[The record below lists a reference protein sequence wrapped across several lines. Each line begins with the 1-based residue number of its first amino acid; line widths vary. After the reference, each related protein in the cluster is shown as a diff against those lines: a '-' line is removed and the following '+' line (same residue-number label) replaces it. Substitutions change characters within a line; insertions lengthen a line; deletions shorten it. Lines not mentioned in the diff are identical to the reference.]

1 MRDGLRAQNEP
12 RQDLGTKTS
21 SMTSIVQEQQPMR
34 NKGLCKAI
42 FSNNGQSLY
51 TPFRYSD
58 EEIKYF
64 ANPYEQE
71 EDEDEDDYDKID
83 FPIVSEPPSPVNQ
96 TNSAEPTAVGEEIKL
111 SECCSADNDAESREQ
126 NEIHYDLLQKHQPDN
141 MKMVLHP
148 HDVLKDHNNNNNLF
162 STPVKSSRRTNPNP
176 NFTRSDNR
184 KKSPPTGVRRHKST
198 ASVVSDPPMSTAKN
212 LVMGQVK
219 ILKRGEPLDESATVL
234 KDNNHRKV
242 STTTA
247 ATTPAVDR
255 KASRKV
261 TPAKKKPEKEKKVSP
276 KPNPNPNN
284 LNSTIDELKLD
295 DFALSSTDR
304 LGPDPEMV
312 PKKSNMAEFF
322 FAGSAFVDSPPPS
335 SVPLPGFFT
344 KSFVK
349 EDASSDLRRM
359 LGLSLA

>member
-1 MRDGLRAQNEP
+1 MGGVA
-12 RQDLGTKTS
+12 
-21 SMTSIVQEQQPMR
+21 
-34 NKGLCKAI
+34 
-42 FSNNGQSLY
+42 
-51 TPFRYSD
+51 
-58 EEIKYF
+58 
-64 ANPYEQE
+64 
-71 EDEDEDDYDKID
+71 
-83 FPIVSEPPSPVNQ
+83 
-96 TNSAEPTAVGEEIKL
+96 
-111 SECCSADNDAESREQ
+111 
-126 NEIHYDLLQKHQPDN
+126 
-141 MKMVLHP
+141 VLHP
-148 HDVLKDHNNNNNLF
+148 HDVLKDHNNNNLF

-184 KKSPPTGVRRHKST
+184 RKSPPTGVRRHKST
-198 ASVVSDPPMSTAKN
+198 ANVVSDPPMSTAKN
-212 LVMGQVK
+212 LVLGQVK
-219 ILKRGEPLDESATVL
+219 ILKRGEPLDESLTVL
-234 KDNNHRKV
+234 KGINHRKV
-242 STTTA
+242 STTTTTETA
-247 ATTPAVDR
+247 ATTPIVDR

-261 TPAKKKPEKEKKVSP
+261 TLAKKKPEKEKKVSP
-276 KPNPNPNN
+276 NPNRNRNPNPNT

-312 PKKSNMAEFF
+312 PKKNNMADFF